1 MPKYYTVQEANM
13 MLPQLTQLLQQ
24 IQGLARQKGMVD
36 GRVAQVRKAVMGNGH
51 HNPIEDPMVV
61 QATSALNDA
70 LRDAFVRLD
79 EWDIELKD
87 IPTGLIDFRAMR
99 EGREIYLC
107 WRLGEPEVEY
117 WHELTT
123 GFDGRQ
129 PLDDRIR

>member
-1 MPKYYTVQEANM
+1 M
-13 MLPQLTQLLQQ
+13 MLPQLTKVLKQ
-24 IQGLARQKGMVD
+24 IQALARQKGMVD
-36 GRVAQVRKAVMGNGH
+36 GHVAHLRSAIRGNGY

-61 QATSALNDA
+61 QAKTALNSALGT
-70 LRDAFVRLD
+70 AFEQLD

-87 IPTGLIDFRAMR
+87 IQTGLIDFRAMR

-117 WHELTT
+117 WHELTA

-129 PLDDRIR
+129 PLDDQIA

>member
-1 MPKYYTVQEANM
+1 MPKYYTLQEANM

-36 GRVAQVRKAVMGNGH
+36 GRVAQVKQAVLGNGY

-61 QATSALNDA
+61 QATSVLNDA
-70 LRDAFVRLD
+70 LRDAFARLD
-79 EWDIELKD
+79 DWDIELKD
-87 IPTGLIDFRAMR
+87 ISTGLIDFRAMR

-129 PLDDRIR
+129 PLDDRIG

>member
-1 MPKYYTVQEANM
+1 MH
-13 MLPQLTQLLQQ
+13 
-24 IQGLARQKGMVD
+24 
-36 GRVAQVRKAVMGNGH
+36 GRVVQVRKAVMGNGY

-70 LRDAFVRLD
+70 LRDAFARLD

-129 PLDDRIR
+129 PLDDQIR

>member
-1 MPKYYTVQEANM
+1 MH
-13 MLPQLTQLLQQ
+13 
-24 IQGLARQKGMVD
+24 R
-36 GRVAQVRKAVMGNGH
+36 RVAQVRKAVMGHGY

-70 LRDAFVRLD
+70 LQDAFARLD

-107 WRLGEPEVEY
+107 WRLGESEVEY
-117 WHELTT
+117 WHELTI

-129 PLDDRIR
+129 PLVDRIGGWGLKHSNSDIHVQS